1 MWNLKNKTE
10 IESETEQTDGCQ
22 MGELRGG
29 TGEIVKD
36 D

>member
-10 IESETEQTDGCQ
+10 IESETEITDGCQ

-29 TGEIVKD
+29 TVK
-36 D
+36 